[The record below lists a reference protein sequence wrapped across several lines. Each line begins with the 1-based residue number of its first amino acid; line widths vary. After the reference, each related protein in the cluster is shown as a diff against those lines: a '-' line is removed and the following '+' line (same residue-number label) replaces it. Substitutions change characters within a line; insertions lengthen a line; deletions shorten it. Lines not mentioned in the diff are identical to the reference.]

1 MKKALLRGLYFT
13 LFVGGLSCLG
23 VAAANAADTTSG
35 EDGLLS
41 GTQAGIGLEVPV
53 DLSGNSI
60 SIIGDATSAV
70 SEVVAPEPAPAAE
83 AAPAAEPV
91 AEPAPEV
98 TTSGDD
104 GIASGSQAVVDVT
117 IPVDVSG
124 NAISVL
130 GDSEQSGA
138 TTEAAPAAAPVET
151 APVATTTGSD
161 SLLGGTQGLVNI
173 DIPVTVGGNAISV
186 LGDSSS
192 TGSSSE
198 SGEATAPAAPAAGTT
213 ASTTGE
219 DGILSGTQVVPNVS
233 APVTL
238 GGNAISVLGDSES
251 SGSSTTS
258 APSGAGTTGTGAS
271 TTGQDSILG
280 GTQVLG
286 DVGAPVTL
294 GGNAITLIGD
304 AESTDS
310 STTAGSTGTGAGNGA
325 TTNGDDAVLGG
336 TQVAPTVGAPVTL
349 GGNAI
354 TLIGDAESTDS
365 STTAGSTGSGS
376 TGSDG
381 ASTSGEDGI
390 LGGTQVIPVI
400 GVPITGGGNAIT
412 VVGDPTTSGSTV
424 TGGSTG
430 GSTENTTSGEG
441 GIGGGT
447 QIIPVINLPI
457 DLGGNAVTVIGDPT
471 VVPTDPTDPV
481 DPTDPTD
488 PVDPTDP
495 TDPGTPVTPGTPATP
510 VTTPVTTLASV
521 TGSGYSA
528 AGNSDGSGTTGLALT
543 GVDAA
548 PTGGAIAL
556 LLLAG
561 LVLLIASRKK
571 GARI

>member
-41 GTQAGIGLEVPV
+41 GTQAVVGVEVPV

-70 SEVVAPEPAPAAE
+70 SEIVAPEPAAAE

-138 TTEAAPAAAPVET
+138 TTEAAPASAPAET
-151 APVATTTGSD
+151 APVATTTGGD

-198 SGEATAPAAPAAGTT
+198 SGEATTPAAPAAGTT

-251 SGSSTTS
+251 SGSSTTP

-286 DVGAPVTL
+286 D
-294 GGNAITLIGD
+294 
-304 AESTDS
+304 
-310 STTAGSTGTGAGNGA
+310 
-325 TTNGDDAVLGG
+325 
-336 TQVAPTVGAPVTL
+336 VGAPVTL

-412 VVGDPTTSGSTV
+412 VVGDPTTSGSMV

-430 GSTENTTSGEG
+430 GSTENTTSPSTSGEM
-441 GIGGGT
+441 
-447 QIIPVINLPI
+447 PSP
-457 DLGGNAVTVIGDPT
+457 
-471 VVPTDPTDPV
+471 
-481 DPTDPTD
+481 
-488 PVDPTDP
+488 
-495 TDPGTPVTPGTPATP
+495 
-510 VTTPVTTLASV
+510 
-521 TGSGYSA
+521 
-528 AGNSDGSGTTGLALT
+528 
-543 GVDAA
+543 
-548 PTGGAIAL
+548 
-556 LLLAG
+556 
-561 LVLLIASRKK
+561 
-571 GARI
+571 

>member
-1 MKKALLRGLYFT
+1 MKKTLLRGLYFT

-138 TTEAAPAAAPVET
+138 TTEAAPAAAPAET

-192 TGSSSE
+192 TGSSTGG
-198 SGEATAPAAPAAGTT
+198 GEATTPAAPAAGTT

-219 DGILSGTQVVPNVS
+219 DGILSGTQAVPNVS

-238 GGNAISVLGDSES
+238 GGNAISVVGDSES

-286 DVGAPVTL
+286 D
-294 GGNAITLIGD
+294 
-304 AESTDS
+304 
-310 STTAGSTGTGAGNGA
+310 
-325 TTNGDDAVLGG
+325 
-336 TQVAPTVGAPVTL
+336 VGAPVTL

-495 TDPGTPVTPGTPATP
+495 TDPGTPVAPGTPATP
-510 VTTPVTTLASV
+510 VTTPVTTPASV

-548 PTGGAIAL
+548 PTAGAIAL